1 MAGRLQLVLD
11 DGSKREV
18 DRAVLATGYRVDMDR
33 HTVLAPK
40 LVSSLQRLNG
50 SPKLTRGLET
60 SVPGLHFVGAAAAA
74 SFGPL
79 MRFVAGAGYAAR
91 AVTREVVATSGRS

>member
-1 MAGRLQLVLD
+1 MAGRLHLVLD
-11 DGSKREV
+11 DGSKREI
-18 DRAVLATGYRVDMDR
+18 DRAVLATGYRVDLDR
-33 HTVLAPK
+33 HPVLAPR
-40 LVSSLQRLNG
+40 LASSLQRLNG
-50 SPKLTRGLET
+50 SPKLTRGLEA

-91 AVTREVVATSGRS
+91 AVTREVVTASRRS